1 MEKKIKKE
9 WCKRCNGVGH
19 WMGKYGMTACDD
31 CNGKGFKWREVRK
44 YTKKPVKIISSNLP
58 VIKSFF
64 CGLKAEGYQK
74 EQCEF
79 TCRYCRLGKHPQKY
93 V

>member
-1 MEKKIKKE
+1 MKKE
-9 WCKRCNGVGH
+9 KCKKCNGVGH
-19 WMGKYGMTACDD
+19 RMRTHGMTACED
-31 CNGKGFKWREVRK
+31 CNATGYIRREVKK
-44 YTKKPVKIISSNLP
+44 YTKKPAKIISSNPP

-74 EQCEF
+74 EQCQF